1 MRIILA
7 ILLMLSVCLW
17 SSQLLAAQYDF
28 AKEGEDLNVPGE
40 TVQQATDEAAAA
52 MQQTPVNL
60 TVSAVGLGIGSGSE
74 AEKYLQET
82 AQIGN
87 GGYFTVSDTGQLSAA
102 MGAAALGQT
111 SMATTTPTDTVVLTQ
126 PKDGDTIGPN
136 MDIVGKTTPGE
147 LVVVVV
153 NVFNNDTGE
162 KLRVVPGFRGRAKE
176 TGEINFR
183 VATPRVSFGANQG
196 APPLRYELHA
206 GIVKA
211 DGTKGPETI
220 VNVFSPK

>member
-1 MRIILA
+1 MRTILA
-7 ILLMLSVCLW
+7 ILLMLSAGLW
-17 SSQLLAAQYDF
+17 SSQLLAAPYDF

-52 MQQTPVNL
+52 MQKTPVNM

-111 SMATTTPTDTVVLTQ
+111 SMATTPADAVVLTQ
-126 PKDGDTIGPN
+126 PKDGDTIGPSI
-136 MDIVGKTTPGE
+136 DIVGKTTPGE

-153 NVFNNDTGE
+153 IVFNNDTSE
-162 KLRVVPGFRGRAKE
+162 KLRVVPGFRGRADE
-176 TGEINFR
+176 TGAISFR

-196 APPLRYELHA
+196 PPPLRYELHA

-220 VNVFSPK
+220 VKVFSPK